1 MRSNIRGL
9 QAFCA
14 AAQHLSFKEAA
25 NDLCLTPSA
34 VSHQIS
40 ELEEHLGAQ
49 LFKRSTRSIAL
60 TAEGATLYQ
69 EISPS
74 LKTIEEATNKI
85 RKTETRHSLLVQMPE
100 FFTSELLMPHIA
112 EFTST
117 HKDIDLNIEG
127 LGVEEELNSDADIT
141 VVLTRKTPNARK
153 VARLFPIR
161 YVPVCSQERI
171 SHFDVED
178 ETAIGLLNKSTLLL
192 HKARP
197 HAWKYW
203 AENAGLS
210 ELKPEKTIYVDSMF
224 ALARAAEQ
232 GVGVALIPLPVSKD
246 WLDTGSLI
254 PLHEKHL
261 VTEDFYWILINGNSS
276 KRKSALLFFQ
286 WMLEKFQKYR

>member
-74 LKTIEEATNKI
+74 LKTIEDATNKI

-100 FFTSELLMPHIA
+100 FFTSELLMPHIS
-112 EFTST
+112 EFTSE

-127 LGVEEELNSDADIT
+127 LGVEEELNSEADIT

-153 VARLFPIR
+153 VPRLFPIR

-171 SHFDVED
+171 GHFDAED
-178 ETAIGLLNKSTLLL
+178 ETALSLLNKSTLLL

>member
-40 ELEEHLGAQ
+40 ELEDHLGAQ

-60 TAEGATLYQ
+60 TAEGATLY
-69 EISPS
+69 EEVSPS
-74 LKTIEEATNKI
+74 LKAIEDATNKI
-85 RKTETRHSLLVQMPE
+85 RKTETRHSLRVQMPE
-100 FFTSELLMPHIA
+100 FFTSELLMPYIN
-112 EFTST
+112 EFTSA

-127 LGVEEELNSDADIT
+127 LGVEQEMNSDADIT
-141 VVLTRKTPNARK
+141 VVLTRKTPKARK
-153 VARLFPIR
+153 VARLFPIK
-161 YVPVCSQERI
+161 YVPVCNQTKIDQDQTGDQNALR
-171 SHFDVED
+171 V
-178 ETAIGLLNKSTLLL
+178 LNNSTLLL

-203 AENAGLS
+203 AENAGLA
-210 ELKPEKTIYVDSMF
+210 ELKPKKIIYVDSMF
-224 ALARAAEQ
+224 SLARAAEQ
-232 GVGVALIPLPVSKD
+232 GVGIALIPLPVSKD
-246 WLDTGSLI
+246 WLESGSLI
-254 PLHEKHL
+254 PVHTKHL

-276 KRKSALLFFQ
+276 KRKAALLFFQ